1 MNKRKRRNFTL
12 IELMVV
18 MLLMGLIMTLMLPSF
33 NRMIRG
39 NKVDQLASGL
49 KLGMEQAQSHAAT
62 SRKYVAMVLP
72 NKMSEWSASDTGEN
86 AVRPFCFGGYRLAYV
101 EREGAKGSNLWK
113 FVRWVPNQDWKN
125 MPDGSLLVGVYA
137 KDKDSNYNSAFKTGK
152 GIKAQITNPKT
163 DDFGDRLSELK
174 DCKADKDSTAD
185 NKGNCLIVFSPYGGV
200 ESTRDLRFVIAEAIP
215 LSETELAF
223 PGRGADGPVNCL
235 VLELNKF
242 TGRVE
247 YYPYPD

>member
-72 NKMSEWSASDTGEN
+72 NKMSEWGASDTGEN

-125 MPDGSLLVGVYA
+125 MPE
-137 KDKDSNYNSAFKTGK
+137 
-152 GIKAQITNPKT
+152 I
-163 DDFGDRLSELK
+163 
-174 DCKADKDSTAD
+174 
-185 NKGNCLIVFSPYGGV
+185 
-200 ESTRDLRFVIAEAIP
+200 
-215 LSETELAF
+215 
-223 PGRGADGPVNCL
+223 GRAHV
-235 VLELNKF
+235 
-242 TGRVE
+242 
-247 YYPYPD
+247 

>member
-101 EREGAKGSNLWK
+101 EREGKI
-113 FVRWVPNQDWKN
+113 
-125 MPDGSLLVGVYA
+125 
-137 KDKDSNYNSAFKTGK
+137 GK
-152 GIKAQITNPKT
+152 IMN
-163 DDFGDRLSELK
+163 
-174 DCKADKDSTAD
+174 
-185 NKGNCLIVFSPYGGV
+185 
-200 ESTRDLRFVIAEAIP
+200 
-215 LSETELAF
+215 
-223 PGRGADGPVNCL
+223 
-235 VLELNKF
+235 
-242 TGRVE
+242 
-247 YYPYPD
+247 